1 METLLCL
8 NRFIVPISCVICN
21 DIMAYMF
28 GFFFGR
34 TPLIKVGCL
43 TVMITWVLIYVMD
56 TRIEILCG
64 TWWCI
69 KLVSTLCSLQLSP
82 KKTWEGFIGGFFA
95 TIVFGIMVRRDFYLI
110 SLQKVLHFVCID
122 PHHSVDIFPKVLQK
136 NVINIYI
143 FSLRL
148 KHLVEKVNGLHQHV
162 CKEIIQSNISLNIR
176 L

>member
-1 METLLCL
+1 MTWLLLSDVYNKLIKFINSFYFHKTYFQLVSNVTLMETLLCL

-110 SLQKVLHFVCID
+110 SL
-122 PHHSVDIFPKVLQK
+122 
-136 NVINIYI
+136 
-143 FSLRL
+143 
-148 KHLVEKVNGLHQHV
+148 
-162 CKEIIQSNISLNIR
+162 
-176 L
+176 